1 MSFAGKG
8 WTMAAPLQILIAD
21 DEKDLT
27 WALWHALSNE
37 GYQVLTAHDGAEAL
51 RMAVEHRPDLVLLD
65 IVMPILDGLQVCRE
79 LRRSPELAKV
89 PILFMTERT
98 AIEDRV
104 LGLDQGA
111 DDYLTKPFD
120 LRELRARVRALLR
133 RDLSPEAD
141 SDSQAETEHTLTV
154 GDFLLNIKAH
164 RVTVLAKQVQLTPSQ
179 CELLHF
185 LLTHPRQVF
194 SSAELLHRALG
205 YPKMGG
211 DSSLVRWHVGK
222 LRGKIEPNPARPVY
236 LRTVPRQG
244 YILDPCGRSS

>member
-1 MSFAGKG
+1 
-8 WTMAAPLQILIAD
+8 MAAPLQILLAD

-27 WALWHALSNE
+27 WAICHALSNE

-111 DDYLTKPFD
+111 NDYLTKPFD

-133 RDLSPEAD
+133 RDLSPDQGDDRSTE
-141 SDSQAETEHTLTV
+141 QALSV
-154 GDFLLNIKAH
+154 GDFALYCKA
-164 RVTVLAKQVQLTPSQ
+164 RQVQVLDRRIQLTLDQ
-179 CELLHF
+179 CELLRF
-185 LLTHPRQVF
+185 LLTHARQVF
-194 SSAELLHRALG
+194 SSADLLHRAMG
-205 YPKMGG
+205 YPKTGG
-211 DSSLVRWHVGK
+211 DSSLVRWHVGN
-222 LRGKIEPNPARPVY
+222 LREKIEPCPTRPVY